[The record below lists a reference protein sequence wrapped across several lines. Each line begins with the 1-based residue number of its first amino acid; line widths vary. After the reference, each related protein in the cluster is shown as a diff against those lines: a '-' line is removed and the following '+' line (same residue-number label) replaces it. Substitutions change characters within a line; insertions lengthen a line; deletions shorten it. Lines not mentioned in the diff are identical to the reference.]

1 MSNLIYYF
9 GGGNTAKGFIP
20 FYESIFYDIDK
31 VYVLKNGSNRYKTK
45 ILENFSKQYSVLY
58 KVEVIKSSVDNNEIE
73 AIKVPELDIAII
85 NGNLIHGNNIEIEKG
100 VKIEI
105 DLSKAM
111 DLNIVNDNKD
121 KLEVLKNKIFE
132 NLNST
137 YKSFEN
143 ALKIH
148 DKLEELYYKNMDFS
162 KSDKDIKELIERL
175 VNKSKK
181 AEGKVY
187 HRYLG
192 AATPKG
198 AVDFV
203 PNITEGVKRYFLKG
217 RAGTGKS
224 TILKQIAKK
233 AEENGF
239 TVEVYHCGFD
249 PQSLD
254 MVVVRELN
262 FAIFDS
268 TPPHEYYP
276 SREDDEVFDTYKE
289 FCISDVDKI
298 FEKEIESITKEYKKY
313 KVKAIN
319 FLKIAKE
326 YKDKYDDIYDEAIDE
341 KEANLIINRSLP
353 YIK

>member
-1 MSNLIYYF
+1 MVNIIHYF
-9 GGGNTAKGFIP
+9 GGGNTARGFIP
-20 FYESIFYDIDK
+20 FYKNIFCGIDK
-31 VYVLKNGSNRYKTK
+31 VYILKNGSNRYKTK
-45 ILENFSKQYSVLY
+45 VLEKLSNQYSILY
-58 KVEVIKSSVDNNEIE
+58 NVEVINSGVDNAEIE
-73 AIKVPELDIAII
+73 AIKVPDLDIAII

-105 DLSKAM
+105 DLFKAM
-111 DLNIVNDNKD
+111 DLNIINNNRD

-162 KSDKDIKELIERL
+162 KADKAIKELIKKL

-181 AEGKVY
+181 SKGNVY

-192 AATPKG
+192 AATPEG

-289 FCISDVDKI
+289 FCIKDVDKI
-298 FEKEIESITKEYKKY
+298 FEKEIESITKEYKEY
-313 KVKAIN
+313 KVQAIN
-319 FLKIAKE
+319 FLKVAKE
-326 YKDKYDDIYDEAIDE
+326 YKDKYDDIYDKAINE
-341 KEANLIINRSLP
+341 KEANLIINRCLP